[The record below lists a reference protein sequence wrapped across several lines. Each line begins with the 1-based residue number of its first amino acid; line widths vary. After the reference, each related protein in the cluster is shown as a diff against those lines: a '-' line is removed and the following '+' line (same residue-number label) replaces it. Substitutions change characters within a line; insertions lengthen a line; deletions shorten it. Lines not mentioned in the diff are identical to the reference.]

1 VARRLTQHFSFPGA
15 ETAFPELTGRE
26 REILVLLAQGLTNTA
41 IAERLSLSVKT
52 VRNRVSDI
60 FSKLH
65 VSDRAEA
72 IIKARQAGL
81 GSS

>member
-1 VARRLTQHFSFPGA
+1 
-15 ETAFPELTGRE
+15 
-26 REILVLLAQGLTNTA
+26 LTNTA

-65 VSDRAEA
+65 VSDRTEA

>member
-1 VARRLTQHFSFPGA
+1 MQHFDRAPVSEP
-15 ETAFPELTGRE
+15 FPELTERE

-41 IAERLSLSVKT
+41 IAEALSLSVKT
-52 VRNRVSDI
+52 VRNRISDI

-72 IIKARQAGL
+72 IIKARNAGL

>member
-1 VARRLTQHFSFPGA
+1 MRYWCWLTQG
-15 ETAFPELTGRE
+15 
-26 REILVLLAQGLTNTA
+26 LANTA

-60 FSKLH
+60 FSKLQ

-72 IIKARQAGL
+72 ILKVREAGL
-81 GSS
+81 

>member
-1 VARRLTQHFSFPGA
+1 LT
-15 ETAFPELTGRE
+15 E
-26 REILVLLAQGLTNTA
+26 REGEILALLAQGLTNGA

-65 VSDRAEA
+65 VNDRAEA
-72 IIKARQAGL
+72 IIKAREAGL
-81 GSS
+81 G